1 MKLIDQVEKALAD
14 MRNADA
20 RTQAEAVLETT
31 LSVYRKKVVSDPY
44 KYGDLSTC
52 LKTLIAM
59 LEER

>member
-1 MKLIDQVEKALAD
+1 VEKALAD